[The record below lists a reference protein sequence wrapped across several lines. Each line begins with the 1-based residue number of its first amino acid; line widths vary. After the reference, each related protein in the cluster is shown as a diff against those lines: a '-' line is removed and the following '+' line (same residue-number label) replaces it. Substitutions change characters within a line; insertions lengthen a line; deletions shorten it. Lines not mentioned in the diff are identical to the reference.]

1 MTVEEIFI
9 NYRTGDGEKT
19 AALIDQELLRR
30 YGRDRVFRASRSITA
45 GQTYPDKLLRRL
57 RGCSV
62 LLAVIGPDWIN
73 FQARLRDPQDWV
85 RKEIEE
91 AFACALPVVPILD
104 GRRMDRLDKA
114 QLPPE
119 LARLADIQS
128 IPFDTADPESG
139 FRRIADAV
147 ADMVPGLPDL
157 TQVEPVPAAGSVT
170 NSVGDVSGPA
180 LQAGTITG
188 DVTGDFGGTV
198 IKDSRGSTI
207 HTGTGDINQNTRHVT
222 GGRHFSGDGMT
233 YFEGDNQGGVRN
245 RLGRAERNEDDG
257 R

>member
-1 MTVEEIFI
+1 MEEIFI

-19 AALIDQELLRR
+19 AALIDQELVRR
-30 YGRDRVFRASRSITA
+30 FGRDHVFRASRSIA
-45 GQTYPDKLLRRL
+45 PGRAYPDTLLRAL
-57 RGCSV
+57 RGSSA

-73 FQARLRDPQDWV
+73 FQSRLRDPEDWV

-119 LARLADIQS
+119 LALLADIQS

-139 FRRIADAV
+139 LRRIVDAV
-147 ADMVPGLPDL
+147 ADIIPGLHDR
-157 TQVEPVPAAGSVT
+157 TGVESPARTSDSVN
-170 NSVGDVSGPA
+170 NSVGDASGTTV
-180 LQAGTITG
+180 QARDFTG
-188 DVTGDFGGTV
+188 DVGGTV
-198 IKDSRGSTI
+198 IKDVQGSNI
-207 HTGTGDINQNTRHVT
+207 HTGSGDIYQNSRHVS
-222 GGRHFSGDGMT
+222 GGRHVSGDGMT
-233 YFEGDNQGGVRN
+233 YFEGDNHGGVRN
-245 RLGRAERNEDDG
+245 QFGGPDRREDDG